1 MKIFDN
7 PESDF
12 NLNNNFNINFNSGV
26 TGAVTAF
33 GQNGTVVSN
42 VKSLDK
48 GASMSL
54 YFNTKYDSSLP

>member
-1 MKIFDN
+1 M
-7 PESDF
+7 
-12 NLNNNFNINFNSGV
+12 